1 MLFLVLQQIFTYLIF
16 SVVQYVHTIIRTLCS
31 LGCLFLHPFALL
43 NAACTWLKFLTNKLC
58 AMVYRISRQLKLK
71 ELGRHSSQAVLGS
84 LGGWRFRTCQVHCNA
99 VTSNSYAQLF
109 LHRQILSILSICEIL
124 NENFYAAA
132 GCNTSDHDLQYDHTP
147 RVELFISRVQVEASQ
162 QVTKTVHDQFEE
174 SQQQGSR
181 AC

>member
-16 SVVQYVHTIIRTLCS
+16 SAVQYVHTIIRALCS

-58 AMVYRISRQLKLK
+58 AMVPHRQAVEIERVGETQQPSSSRQPWWM
-71 ELGRHSSQAVLGS
+71 EVQDMS
-84 LGGWRFRTCQVHCNA
+84 VHCNA

-109 LHRQILSILSICEIL
+109 LHRQIISILSICEIL

-132 GCNTSDHDLQYDHTP
+132 GCSTSDHDLQYDHTP
-147 RVELFISRVQVEASQ
+147 GVELSISRVQVEASQ
-162 QVTKTVHDQFEE
+162 QVTKTVQDLFEE